1 MGTAGSEG
9 PGGKGI
15 RSVFKRKGG
24 KSIGDIEEDRER
36 EAAERDGDIEDGV
49 DGGDRKEGASE
60 DDGVLSYD
68 SEPDV

>member
-1 MGTAGSEG
+1 MAAGAAGSEG
-9 PGGKGI
+9 PGGKGL

-24 KSIGDIEEDRER
+24 KSIGDIEEGR
-36 EAAERDGDIEDGV
+36 EAADDIEDGIE
-49 DGGDRKEGASE
+49 GGERKEGASE

>member
-1 MGTAGSEG
+1 MAAVAAGSEG
-9 PGGKGI
+9 PGGKGL

-36 EAAERDGDIEDGV
+36 EAADDIEDGIE
-49 DGGDRKEGASE
+49 GGERKEGASE